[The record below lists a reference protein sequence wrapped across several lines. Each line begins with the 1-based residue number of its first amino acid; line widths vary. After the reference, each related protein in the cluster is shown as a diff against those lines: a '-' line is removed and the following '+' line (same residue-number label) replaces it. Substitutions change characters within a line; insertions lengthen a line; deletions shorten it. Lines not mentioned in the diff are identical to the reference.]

1 MSANNEQILNR
12 NFTGFPKNYLSMV
25 NKSTLEL
32 WEKYSKI
39 DSTDV
44 EVIEKSIVKH
54 ASSTMART
62 AFNMDALAAYINHFL
77 YIWSNQQYLDSR
89 L

>member
-54 ASSTMART
+54 HRQQWRVLHS
-62 AFNMDALAAYINHFL
+62 
-77 YIWSNQQYLDSR
+77 IWMRWLPI
-89 L
+89 